1 MTDAEREAWKPV
13 LTQWYET
20 ASDGGTHSAA
30 GWALR
35 QWGIEAPALPATSQP
50 SEGRQWLVNS
60 LGMTLLKIN
69 PGVFVR
75 KDQTPGAKE
84 QTVQLTRAFFLSDRE
99 ISVGQFQQFISDA
112 NYPNG
117 EKPEKWPGADAKIS
131 PTPDHPVQQ
140 VNWYDAV
147 LFCNWLSR
155 KEGRTAC
162 YERTGKKEKV
172 KLGNAEH
179 ERDVWRLV
187 ADATG
192 YRLPTE
198 AEWEYACRAGTT
210 TEFASGSDE
219 EMLRK
224 YAVFQAS
231 RTASGGSKL
240 PNGWGLFDMH
250 GNVWE
255 WCWDGYEKYDA
266 KSPAVDPTGAAGVPV
281 RVIRGGSWSGSA
293 GDARASYRYGYAP
306 EYRSNYLG
314 FRVARGQ
321 SGG

>member
-1 MTDAEREAWKPV
+1 LGQLTDAEREAWTPV

-35 QWGIEAPALPATSQP
+35 QWGIAAPAVSPTSQP
-50 SEGRQWLVNS
+50 SDGRLWLVNS

-69 PGVFVR
+69 PGGFVR
-75 KDQTPGAKE
+75 KDEAPESKDQR
-84 QTVQLTRAFFLSDRE
+84 VQLTQAFFLSDRE

-112 NYPNG
+112 DDPNR
-117 EKPEKWPGADAKIS
+117 EKPEKWRGADAQVS
-131 PTPDHPVQQ
+131 PSSDRPVQQ

-147 LFCNWLSR
+147 IFCNWLSR
-155 KEGRTAC
+155 KEGRTPC
-162 YERTGKKEKV
+162 YERTGKKEK
-172 KLGNAEH
+172 LGQDV
-179 ERDVWRLV
+179 ERDAWRLV

-198 AEWEYACRAGTT
+198 AEWEYCCRAGTT
-210 TEFASGSDE
+210 TEFASGNDE

-224 YAVFQAS
+224 YAVFQAG
-231 RTASGGSKL
+231 RTAGCGSKL

-255 WCWDGYEKYDA
+255 WCWDRLGRYDA
-266 KSPAVDPTGAAGVPV
+266 KSSAVDPTGAVGLLD
-281 RVIRGGSWSGSA
+281 RVIRGSGWTHPANS
-293 GDARASYRYGYAP
+293 ARASNRVGTSP
-306 EYRSNYLG
+306 ETRSSTLG

-321 SGG
+321 

>member
-1 MTDAEREAWKPV
+1 
-13 LTQWYET
+13 
-20 ASDGGTHSAA
+20 
-30 GWALR
+30 
-35 QWGIEAPALPATSQP
+35 
-50 SEGRQWLVNS
+50 
-60 LGMTLLKIN
+60 MTLLEIK
-69 PGVFVR
+69 PGAFVR
-75 KDQTPGAKE
+75 KDPDKPGATE
-84 QTVQLTRAFFLSDRE
+84 QRVQLTRAFFLSDRE

-112 NYPNG
+112 KYPNA
-117 EKPEKWPGADAKIS
+117 EKPEKWPGVDAQTG

-140 VNWYDAV
+140 VSWYDAV

-162 YERTGKKEKV
+162 YERSGKKEKV
-172 KLGNAEH
+172 KLGNAELG
-179 ERDVWRLV
+179 RDVWRMV

-219 EMLRK
+219 EMPRK
-224 YAVFQAS
+224 YAVIQAS
-231 RTASGGSKL
+231 RTASAGSKL

-255 WCWDGYEKYDA
+255 WCWDGYANYDA
-266 KSPAVDPTGAAGVPV
+266 KSPAVDPTGAPGVPD
-281 RVIRGGSWSGSA
+281 RVIRGGCWNDAAVS
-293 GDARASYRYGYAP
+293 ARASFRSRGAPVSRYDF
-306 EYRSNYLG
+306 LG